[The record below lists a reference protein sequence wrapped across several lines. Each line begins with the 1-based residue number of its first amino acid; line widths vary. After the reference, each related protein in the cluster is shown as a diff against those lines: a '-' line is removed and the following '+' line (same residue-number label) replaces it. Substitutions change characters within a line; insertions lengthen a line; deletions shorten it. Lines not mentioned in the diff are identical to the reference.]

1 MGVLS
6 RRINDV
12 IDRDMEKKKVTSD
25 ALRKMEIGQT
35 VTFELPDADAINSGK
50 AIAYRLQNSLRCK
63 FSAISDY
70 VNNRLT
76 ITKNAQP

>member
-1 MGVLS
+1 
-6 RRINDV
+6 
-12 IDRDMEKKKVTSD
+12 MEKKKVTSE

-50 AIAYRLQNSLRCK
+50 AIAYRIQNSLRCK

-76 ITKNAQP
+76 ITKNARP

>member
-12 IDRDMEKKKVTSD
+12 IDRDMEKKKVTSE